1 MQPPSG
7 GCVLKPIGVW
17 FDIISLLAATFGWLC
32 VETKLLVCNFNDTAA
47 ATFGWLCV
55 ETKSNSRGLRRS
67 DAATFGWLCVETCV
81 AMADATSLK
90 QPPSGGC
97 VLKPVVFALHPSHN
111 RAATF
116 GWLCVETARAVRLPV
131 TIWLAATFGWLCV
144 ETLIKKVG

>member
-1 MQPPSG
+1 MKLAYEA
-7 GCVLKPIGVW
+7 VKRELRE
-17 FDIISLLAATFGWLC
+17 AATFGWLC
-32 VETKLLVCNFNDTAA
+32 VETFLQISSNLL
-47 ATFGWLCV
+47 
-55 ETKSNSRGLRRS
+55 
-67 DAATFGWLCVETCV
+67 
-81 AMADATSLK
+81 ATS

-97 VLKPVVFALHPSHN
+97 VLKPVVFALHPSHT

>member
-1 MQPPSG
+1 MDGKLQPPSG
-7 GCVLKPIGVW
+7 GCVLKHRNPRQ
-17 FDIISLLAATFGWLC
+17 T
-32 VETKLLVCNFNDTAA
+32 N
-47 ATFGWLCV
+47 
-55 ETKSNSRGLRRS
+55 RS
-67 DAATFGWLCVETCV
+67 SVAATFGWLCVETCV